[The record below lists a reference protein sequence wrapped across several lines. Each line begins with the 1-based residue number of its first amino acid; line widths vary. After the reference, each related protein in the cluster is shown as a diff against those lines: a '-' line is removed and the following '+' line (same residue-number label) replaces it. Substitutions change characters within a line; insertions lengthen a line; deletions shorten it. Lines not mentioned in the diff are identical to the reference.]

1 VSIGGQA
8 VKTHVELYEKLWK
21 LGAAGVEVPMK
32 ILRGVDERDV
42 RVKSIDRI
50 EYFKAKKPL

>member
-1 VSIGGQA
+1 
-8 VKTHVELYEKLWK
+8 
-21 LGAAGVEVPMK
+21 MK

-42 RVKSIDRI
+42 RVKSIDRF